1 MQIFFV
7 NQFSFL
13 KIGNLALSL
22 RKPEMCNQFF
32 SKQTCLKNKFAILL
46 TNEKEKAAMSDW
58 QNDDDIL

>member
-1 MQIFFV
+1 
-7 NQFSFL
+7 
-13 KIGNLALSL
+13 
-22 RKPEMCNQFF
+22 MCNQFF